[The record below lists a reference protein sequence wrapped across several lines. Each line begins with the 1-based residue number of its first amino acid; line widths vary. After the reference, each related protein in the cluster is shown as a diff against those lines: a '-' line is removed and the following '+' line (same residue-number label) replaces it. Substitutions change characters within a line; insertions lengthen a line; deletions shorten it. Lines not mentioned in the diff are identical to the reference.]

1 MLLNSKNKIAFSLI
15 ITALFLGSCVPQRQF
30 SDLKERR
37 DRCEAEN
44 ATLKASYAEYET
56 KTKELEK
63 QNAERDLT
71 IARLKKDTTDLS
83 TSMGRLNNLYNDL
96 TKSYDKLVTNEEKIA
111 RSKDEETR
119 RALTDLD
126 KTRSDLLR
134 KEDAL
139 KLLEKEVT
147 EKQKNLENSQL
158 ALTDADK
165 KLKEKE
171 ARVVELQ
178 EALAR
183 KDSIVSALKT
193 KVTDA
198 LVGYNN
204 NGLTIT
210 QKNGKVYVSLEERLL
225 FASGSTTVDKK
236 GIDALKQLSK
246 VLEENPDINVLIE
259 GHTDNVPISGGNI
272 KDNWDLSVL
281 RSTSVVRILI
291 KESKI
296 DPLRLTPAGK
306 GEYNPVDIGSSAE
319 ARKKN
324 RRIEVILSP
333 KLDEIFKMMGTN

>member
-1 MLLNSKNKIAFSLI
+1 M
-15 ITALFLGSCVPQRQF
+15 
-30 SDLKERR
+30 
-37 DRCEAEN
+37 
-44 ATLKASYAEYET
+44 
-56 KTKELEK
+56 
-63 QNAERDLT
+63 
-71 IARLKKDTTDLS
+71 
-83 TSMGRLNNLYNDL
+83 
-96 TKSYDKLVTNEEKIA
+96 TNEEKIV

-119 RALTDLD
+119 RALNDLD

-210 QKNGKVYVSLEERLL
+210 QKNGKVYVSLEERVL
-225 FASGSTTVDKK
+225 FASGSTTVDKT

-324 RRIEVILSP
+324 RRIEVILTP